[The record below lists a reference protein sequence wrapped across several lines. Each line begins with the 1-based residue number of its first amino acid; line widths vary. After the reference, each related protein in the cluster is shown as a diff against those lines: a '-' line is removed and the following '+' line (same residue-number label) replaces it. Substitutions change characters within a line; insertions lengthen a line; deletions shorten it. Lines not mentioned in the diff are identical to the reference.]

1 MRRTVF
7 IRTLLYALPFAE
19 LRMVALAAAG
29 HHGRLFLPLDYR
41 GPCVPIVAD
50 ASTPQFLPI
59 TNDTIVVRQE
69 EGWDCSLMV

>member
-1 MRRTVF
+1 MRRTVY
-7 IRTLLYALPFAE
+7 IRTLLYGLSFAE
-19 LRMVALAAAG
+19 LRMVAPAAAG

-41 GPCVPIVAD
+41 GPCLQIVAD
-50 ASTPQFLPI
+50 ASTPQFLPT